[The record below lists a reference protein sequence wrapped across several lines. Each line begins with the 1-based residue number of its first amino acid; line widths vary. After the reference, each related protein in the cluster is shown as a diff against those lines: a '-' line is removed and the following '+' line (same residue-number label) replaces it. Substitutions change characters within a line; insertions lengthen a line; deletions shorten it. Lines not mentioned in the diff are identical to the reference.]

1 LSILVAEITM
11 AKSVF
16 SKSSAWLQ
24 KKSTRTVS
32 SSKQNWL
39 RKAYRF
45 ERAGWLY
52 VHIEGGPKQRGFQ
65 HGYLMAAEIGEIL
78 KLMQFTT
85 VSSTGENFAF
95 FSKAAE
101 RLYANLLD
109 AEITAEMEGIA
120 EGASSA
126 GVSTSFADV
135 LAWNANIELLSNWWP
150 TVQGK
155 PPGPPLHPHHHCS
168 SFIATGNGITKDG
181 GIVLAHNTWD
191 SYINSSAFRLILDIA
206 PSEGHQI
213 LMHSAPGLIHS
224 GTDFFITGGGLVG
237 SETTIAGFSGYD
249 VKRLP
254 EFYRVRKAMQY
265 AGDVG
270 HWIDIMKTR
279 NNGGYANSWLI
290 GDIKSAEIA
299 RLELG
304 LKYAGVERTKR
315 GSFWG
320 CNLVIDPRIRNQE
333 CTSVDYSNIM
343 ANAGRRVR
351 LEELLVQGRGC
362 IDRNLAKRMIADHY
376 DAALR
381 KHKPGT
387 RSICSHFDE
396 DSSLFAPLGFGP
408 FEPYGANDA
417 KVTDSEM
424 AKDLAFLAR
433 FGRPCG
439 QIFDAAAFL
448 RDHPQ
453 YGWQAKF
460 LQSKPKQPWT
470 RFASNDM
477 H

>member
-1 LSILVAEITM
+1 MIKTLR
-11 AKSVF
+11 
-16 SKSSAWLQ
+16 KSSRRQ
-24 KKSTRTVS
+24 KSTRPVAGT
-32 SSKQNWL
+32 KQNWL

-52 VHIEGGPKQRGFQ
+52 LHIEGGPKQRGFQ

-85 VSSTGENFAF
+85 ISSTGENFDY

-109 AEITAEMEGIA
+109 SEITAEIEGIA

-126 GVSTSFADV
+126 GVSLSFAEA
-135 LAWNANIELLSNWWP
+135 LAWNANIELLWNWWP
-150 TVQGK
+150 MVQSN
-155 PPGPPLHPHHHCS
+155 PPGQPLHRHHHCNA
-168 SFIATGNGITKDG
+168 FIATGSGVTKDG

-191 SYINSSAFRLILDIA
+191 SYINSNAFQLILDIA
-206 PSEGHQI
+206 PSDGHQI
-213 LMHSAPGLIHS
+213 LMQSAPGLIHS
-224 GTDFFITGGGLVG
+224 GTDFFITGAGLVG
-237 SETTIAGFSGYD
+237 AETSIAGFSGYD
-249 VKRLP
+249 VKALP

-265 AGDVG
+265 ADNLDQ
-270 HWIDIMKTR
+270 WLDTMETK

-290 GDIKSAEIA
+290 GDIKSGAIA

-304 LKYAGVERTKR
+304 LKYVGVERTKR

-320 CNLVIDPRIRNQE
+320 CNLVVDPRIRNQE
-333 CTSVDYSNIM
+333 CTNVDYSNIL
-343 ANAGRRVR
+343 ANGGRRVR
-351 LEELLVQGRGC
+351 WEELLKKGRGR

-381 KHKPGT
+381 KDKPGT
-387 RSICSHFDE
+387 RSICGHFDE
-396 DSSLFAPLGFGP
+396 DSSPFAPLGFGP

-424 AKDLAFLAR
+424 ANHLSILAR

-439 QIFDAAAFL
+439 RAFNAAAFL

-453 YGWQAKF
+453 YGWQAEF
-460 LQSKPKQPWT
+460 LRSKHKQPWT
-470 RFASNDM
+470 RFASDDKPDRGM
-477 H
+477 